1 MKKITMKKIIPIIKN
16 VLWMII
22 LVLIIFAIIYNSPK
36 VEKLLFILLIL
47 HNFLSAIWNV
57 VEWKI
62 NKNNKYIYFAIFDV
76 IILLNAVLY
85 LSNYY
90 SIRALLR
97 SRNIQCSL

>member
-36 VEKLLFILLIL
+36 VEKLLVILLIL

-97 SRNIQCSL
+97 GRNIQCSL